1 MDFRVLYTKRSL
13 SDLAAIVEQ
22 IEADDPDA
30 ASRFSTALLDH
41 IDHIDLLANFPR
53 MGTPVTVGPRVRK
66 LVHSPVIA
74 YYRILATRK
83 TVEIVH
89 IRHGAR
95 LEPLHL

>member
-30 ASRFSTALLDH
+30 ASRFSTALL
-41 IDHIDLLANFPR
+41 DHIDLLANFPR

-89 IRHGAR
+89 IRHRAR